1 MTIKDNLDKLKEVDV
16 AGAVAKV
23 ATVVATARA
32 LNKTQEYGNK
42 GKVDNALE
50 KTAVVLNVGALLFGL
65 FKKK

>member
-1 MTIKDNLDKLKEVDV
+1 MSINSIKEKLKEVNV
-16 AGAVAKV
+16 AGAVEKV

-50 KTAVVLNVGALLFGL
+50 KTAVVLNVGALLVGL